1 MGKKS
6 SKVYIVGHKN
16 PDTDSICSA
25 IAYAHLKREV
35 TGNEYVARRAGQI
48 NEETHYVL
56 QKFKVDAPDLLQN
69 VKLQVK
75 DMDIHKIDG
84 IEPNVSIKDTWAK
97 MKENNV
103 KTIPILKDEE
113 LVGVISTVSKYVLKR
128 LAMLIPV
135 LIGVTF
141 MVYFILSL
149 SPGDTAAMI
158 AGESADAETIEATRK
173 DLGLDQPVIVQYG
186 KYMLNLL
193 HGDMG
198 KSYKTKRDV
207 FPTIMAAFPNT
218 AKLAF
223 WSILVAV
230 AIALPI
236 GIISATRQYS
246 AIDNVGM
253 VAALLGVATPNFWL
267 GLMLIIVFSLNL
279 GWLPSGGMGSWKNY
293 IMPAITLGTGD
304 AALICRM
311 TRSSMLEVI
320 RQDYIRTARAKGVPE
335 KMVIRKHAL
344 KNALI
349 PVVTVIGLQFGS
361 LLGGAT
367 LTETVF
373 AWPGVGR
380 LLVDSIKSKDA
391 PLVLGGVIM
400 MTITFSIVNLCV
412 DILYAFIDPRIKA
425 QYKKK

>member
-1 MGKKS
+1 M
-6 SKVYIVGHKN
+6 
-16 PDTDSICSA
+16 
-25 IAYAHLKREV
+25 
-35 TGNEYVARRAGQI
+35 
-48 NEETHYVL
+48 
-56 QKFKVDAPDLLQN
+56 
-69 VKLQVK
+69 
-75 DMDIHKIDG
+75 
-84 IEPNVSIKDTWAK
+84 
-97 MKENNV
+97 
-103 KTIPILKDEE
+103 
-113 LVGVISTVSKYVLKR
+113 SKYVLKR

-320 RQDYIRTARAKGVPE
+320 RQDYIRTAKAKGASPRRVTYG
-335 KMVIRKHAL
+335 HAL
-344 KNALI
+344 RNALL
-349 PVVTVIGLQFGS
+349 PVVTVIGTNFGFA
-361 LLGGAT
+361 LGGSIV
-367 LTETVF
+367 LEQVF
-373 AWPGVGR
+373 TIPGLGQLMINAIRQKDTPIVMGAVMTTAIFASLIN
-380 LLVDSIKSKDA
+380 LLVD
-391 PLVLGGVIM
+391 
-400 MTITFSIVNLCV
+400 IV
-412 DILYAFIDPRIKA
+412 YTYIDPRLASRLTSVKKGGKKA
-425 QYKKK
+425 